1 MSFKLNTDLK
11 PSGDQPQAIAKL
23 TQGISSNTGHQTL
36 LGVTGSGKTFTV
48 ANVIQNTQLPT
59 LIISHNKTLAGQLYQ
74 EFKELF
80 PDNKVSYFV
89 SYYDYYQPEAY
100 IPASD
105 TYIAKE
111 VDINDLIDK
120 LRLEATSN
128 LFSGNDNIVIASVS
142 CIYNIGD
149 PVNFGDQVIDFTL
162 ENSYPRRSLLEKI
175 VDLFYQRQ
183 EIEFKR
189 GTFRVRGDKIE
200 IWPSYQDWILSLT
213 FQNDTLV
220 KIEHRHPMQGKVIVL
235 KGFRLYPAKQFVGSK
250 GADLVKIFTNILHDK
265 QVQVDK
271 FKSSNRLLEANRIDQ
286 KVDYDLEMIKELGYV
301 NGIENYSIY
310 FEDKRQSGDPPYTL
324 LDYFNHRWGKNFLTV
339 IDESHVTV
347 PQIAGMFKGDLAR
360 KQTLIDFGFRL
371 PSALD
376 NRPLTYQ
383 EFNSKLG
390 QLIYVSATPSP
401 ANIQDSSAV
410 IEQIIRP
417 TGLVDPIIE
426 IRPTDNQIPDLID
439 QIKKTVKKGHR
450 CLVLTL
456 TKKMAEELSQYLQD
470 PTHTGIPLKVSY
482 LHSDIDTLE
491 RSDILDKLR
500 SGQFDVLVGINL
512 LREGLDLPEVSL
524 VAILDAQ
531 GQGFLRSKTS
541 LIQIMGRASRNL
553 DGKVILYA
561 DVVSDAME
569 GAIKEVNRRR
579 LIQLAYNKK
588 HHITP
593 KSVSK
598 SIRPKIIE
606 MLPSHDNQLPSLKDF
621 ANINPSDF
629 TPKLRKKYINDL
641 RVLMKQYAS
650 SLDFENAILVR
661 DQILKI
667 KNA

>member
-1 MSFKLNTDLK
+1 M
-11 PSGDQPQAIAKL
+11 
-23 TQGISSNTGHQTL
+23 
-36 LGVTGSGKTFTV
+36 
-48 ANVIQNTQLPT
+48 
-59 LIISHNKTLAGQLYQ
+59 
-74 EFKELF
+74 
-80 PDNKVSYFV
+80 
-89 SYYDYYQPEAY
+89 
-100 IPASD
+100 
-105 TYIAKE
+105 
-111 VDINDLIDK
+111 
-120 LRLEATSN
+120 
-128 LFSGNDNIVIASVS
+128 
-142 CIYNIGD
+142 
-149 PVNFGDQVIDFTL
+149 
-162 ENSYPRRSLLEKI
+162 
-175 VDLFYQRQ
+175 
-183 EIEFKR
+183 
-189 GTFRVRGDKIE
+189 
-200 IWPSYQDWILSLT
+200 
-213 FQNDTLV
+213 
-220 KIEHRHPMQGKVIVL
+220 
-235 KGFRLYPAKQFVGSK
+235 
-250 GADLVKIFTNILHDK
+250 
-265 QVQVDK
+265 
-271 FKSSNRLLEANRIDQ
+271 
-286 KVDYDLEMIKELGYV
+286 
-301 NGIENYSIY
+301 
-310 FEDKRQSGDPPYTL
+310 
-324 LDYFNHRWGKNFLTV
+324 
-339 IDESHVTV
+339 
-347 PQIAGMFKGDLAR
+347 
-360 KQTLIDFGFRL
+360 
-371 PSALD
+371 
-376 NRPLTYQ
+376 
-383 EFNSKLG
+383 
-390 QLIYVSATPSP
+390 
-401 ANIQDSSAV
+401 
-410 IEQIIRP
+410 
-417 TGLVDPIIE
+417 
-426 IRPTDNQIPDLID
+426 ID